1 MAAFKFAIT
10 VLMENERVIGYGGY
24 LLCWS
29 ITNFCAMDKKTVL
42 PSIFVDFLSYINTKF
57 TTPRHHR
64 YESFPNM
71 AIYSALF
78 VNGNK

>member
-1 MAAFKFAIT
+1 
-10 VLMENERVIGYGGY
+10 
-24 LLCWS
+24 
-29 ITNFCAMDKKTVL
+29 MDKKTVL
-42 PSIFVDFLSYINTKF
+42 PSIFVDFLSYINIKF